1 MGPSLSIFD
10 MIAVH
15 SDGHPSFSLW
25 ETKIHLKELA
35 KNHVWLYV
43 MVRGTCFITLCQN
56 FHCSIGLTLS
66 QKQLPT
72 LRVQKKDSF
81 LTILHHFKFVLA
93 LKQLQDEKFYRWV
106 RTLVL
111 NLRIKLTYDAFS
123 KVLFEERQIAQDIR
137 IKAYTRC

>member
-25 ETKIHLKELA
+25 ETKVHLKELA
-35 KNHVWLYV
+35 KSEVWLYV

-72 LRVQKKDSF
+72 LRVQKKRFFSNNITSF
-81 LTILHHFKFVLA
+81 LVCSCVKTITG
-93 LKQLQDEKFYRWV
+93 R
-106 RTLVL
+106 
-111 NLRIKLTYDAFS
+111 
-123 KVLFEERQIAQDIR
+123 KVLQVGKNIGSKF
-137 IKAYTRC
+137 KN

>member
-56 FHCSIGLTLS
+56 FHCSIGLTFIAETTAYIKS
-66 QKQLPT
+66 A
-72 LRVQKKDSF
+72 KKRFFSNNITSF
-81 LTILHHFKFVLA
+81 LICSCVKTITG
-93 LKQLQDEKFYRWV
+93 R
-106 RTLVL
+106 
-111 NLRIKLTYDAFS
+111 
-123 KVLFEERQIAQDIR
+123 KVLQVGENIGSKF
-137 IKAYTRC
+137 KN

>member
-1 MGPSLSIFD
+1 

-25 ETKIHLKELA
+25 ETKVHLKELA

-137 IKAYTRC
+137 IKAYTHC